1 MVGFWFGVSL
11 GLAALPAGDFL
22 PQPTSVDER
31 IVQAERLRAQGKT
44 GTAAELACED
54 LVLNELYLCFRRV
67 EGDRAPYV
75 TQAELAAWGAS
86 TADLRARA
94 SSLLTTNPLQLRKI
108 DGGGQYYEVIC
119 PPGRE
124 AVVLLHPE
132 WLSTVGPVPL
142 VTSPVQGV
150 VLVWDAMDP
159 EVNKIVAVGARKMF
173 EGYPGAISPLVYRW
187 NGSGFVA
194 WGDARPRDPA
204 APTR

>member
-1 MVGFWFGVSL
+1 MVGFLFGVSL

-54 LVLNELYLCFRRV
+54 LVLNELYLCFRHV
-67 EGDRAPYV
+67 QGDRAPYV

-86 TADLRARA
+86 TADLRARSA
-94 SSLLTTNPLQLRKI
+94 ALLTSNPLQLRKI
-108 DGGGQYYEVIC
+108 EGGGQYFEVVC

-132 WLSTVGPVPL
+132 WLTTVGPVPL

-187 NGSGFVA
+187 NGAGFVA

-204 APTR
+204 ALGP

>member
-1 MVGFWFGVSL
+1 MLGFWFGVSL
-11 GLAALPAGDFL
+11 SLAALPAGDFL
-22 PQPTSVDER
+22 PQPTTVDER
-31 IVQAERLRAQGKT
+31 MAQGERLRAQGKT

-67 EGDRAPYV
+67 EGEVARFV

-94 SSLLTTNPLQLRKI
+94 ASLLTTNPLQLRTI
-108 DGGGQYYEVIC
+108 DGGGHYYEVIC

-132 WLSTVGPVPL
+132 WLMSVGPVPL
-142 VTSPVQGV
+142 VTNPVYGV
-150 VLVWDAMDP
+150 MLVWDARDP

-173 EGYPGAISPLVYRW
+173 DGYPLPISPLVYRW
-187 NGSGFVA
+187 NGAGFVA
-194 WGDARPRDPA
+194 WGDARPRDPT